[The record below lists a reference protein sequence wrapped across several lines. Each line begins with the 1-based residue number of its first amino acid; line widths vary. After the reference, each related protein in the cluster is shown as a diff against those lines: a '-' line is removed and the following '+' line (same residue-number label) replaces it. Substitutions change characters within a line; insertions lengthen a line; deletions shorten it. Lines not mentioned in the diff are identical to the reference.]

1 VCACVCVCPFLT
13 LSPSFS
19 LSLPAVSSLCFPV
32 SLSISPLLSLSLS
45 LVPSLFA
52 RACIYFYAKMLCP
65 AYILLVIACR
75 MSCVCLCT
83 VRQHPYMP
91 HHTYERVQTYTLIF
105 HSSRNISPK
114 HRGATGP
121 TGFQGADGPVGYTG
135 PRGPTGPTGWRQS
148 ERDNEEKW
156 EKIQKG
162 EREREGGKEKKSN
175 LLHFLDTHTDNE
187 CVNIQP

>member
-1 VCACVCVCPFLT
+1 VCACVCVCPFLS

-75 MSCVCLCT
+75 VSCVCLCT

-114 HRGATGP
+114 TQRCYRTYWLSGCRWSCWIHWAPWPYWSYRLATE
-121 TGFQGADGPVGYTG
+121 
-135 PRGPTGPTGWRQS
+135 RKRQ
-148 ERDNEEKW
+148 
-156 EKIQKG
+156 
-162 EREREGGKEKKSN
+162 
-175 LLHFLDTHTDNE
+175 
-187 CVNIQP
+187 